1 MITRRTF
8 MPISLS
14 GVLGATLARAAEEKQ
29 EPALSFRTLTEPAR
43 DLPIKERVDVIV
55 CGAGPAGVAAALAA
69 ARSGASVR
77 LLESCGCLGGTWTA
91 GLLSWIFD
99 FKPTG
104 LTKEIADALDQRQ
117 ARIAS
122 VPDKFTYEPEE
133 MKILLEELCQ
143 KAGIKIRLN
152 TRVVAAYK
160 TGRRISTVITE
171 SKSGREAW
179 QASLFI
185 DATGDGDL
193 GAQAGCMWDFGF
205 NARTVWQPAT
215 LNALAIVNNI
225 EALKPHIS
233 GGTLK
238 THLAS
243 TERNKAAML
252 QAGIKPSYGHPTI
265 FHIHGNVVLLMFNHE
280 YSACPFDCDQ
290 MTAATLRAR
299 REVHTIARALNALG
313 GCWEGLRII
322 ASAEQIGIREGRRI
336 HGLYTVTKED
346 LLNGTHHA
354 DAVARVF
361 FPVDIHAH
369 SKAEND
375 KQALHRGGV
384 EKFKPYDIPVRALI
398 SKDVDNLLMAGR
410 CISGDF
416 VAHGSY
422 RVTGNAVAMG
432 EAAGKVAAYAAAHA
446 QLPRDVNYPF

>member
-1 MITRRTF
+1 MITRRNF

-14 GVLGATLARAAEEKQ
+14 GVLGTTLAPSAHGEKTTTISSQ
-29 EPALSFRTLTEPAR
+29 AITEPAR

-77 LLESCGCLGGTWTA
+77 LIESCGCLGGTWTA

-117 ARIAS
+117 ARIAE

-133 MKILLEELCQ
+133 MKILLEDLCQ
-143 KAGIKIRLN
+143 KAGVTIRLN

-160 TGRRISTVITE
+160 TGTRISTVITE

-179 QASLFI
+179 QAKIFI

-193 GAQAGCMWDFGF
+193 GAQAGCAWDFGF
-205 NARTVWQPAT
+205 NDGTVWQPAT
-215 LNALAIVNNI
+215 LNALAIVKNI
-225 EALKPHIS
+225 DALKPNIS

-243 TERNKAAML
+243 TELNKAAIK
-252 QAGIKPSYGHPTI
+252 QTGINSSYGHPTI
-265 FHIHGNVVLLMFNHE
+265 FHIHDHVVLLMFNHE
-280 YSACPFDCDQ
+280 YSACSFNADH
-290 MTAATLRAR
+290 MTEATLRAR
-299 REVHTIARALNALG
+299 REVHTIARALNKLG

-322 ASAEQIGIREGRRI
+322 ATAEQIGIREGRRI
-336 HGLYTVTKED
+336 HGLYTITKED
-346 LLNGTHHA
+346 LVNGTHHP
-354 DAVARVF
+354 DAVARVH

-375 KQALHRGGV
+375 KHALHRGGV
-384 EKFKPYDIPVRALI
+384 DRFSPYDIPLRALI
-398 SKDVDNLLMAGR
+398 AKDVDNLMMAGR

-432 EAAGKVAAYAAAHA
+432 EAAGNVAAYAAAHA
-446 QLPRDVNYPF
+446 QLPRDVRYPL